1 MIKQLIKISAIVVGI
16 LFLLDFVIYPALT
29 AANTLYNVLG
39 SLSIFALAV
48 FIIYYGLK
56 SSGLDGGIL
65 DNDEMRQIYEA
76 RLAQGKPTI
85 MPESLKDKPKRKY
98 TKKTK

>member
-39 SLSIFALAV
+39 FISILALSV

-56 SSGLDGGIL
+56 SSGLDKGLL
-65 DNDEMRQIYEA
+65 DNDEMREVYEI
-76 RLAQGKPTI
+76 RKSQGKPTI